1 MTQENYQFTAEVG
14 KILQLMIHSI
24 YTNKDIFL
32 RELIS
37 NSSDACDKLRFLSQI
52 DQSLIKS
59 DEKLSIEVAIDK
71 DKREIYI
78 IDNGVG
84 MSRDELIENLGTIAK
99 SGTQAFLNQ
108 LSGDKKKDTSLI
120 GQFGVGFYSAFMVAD
135 MVSVISKK
143 AGSDR
148 ANLWE
153 SDGAGEYTISSDVEF
168 DQNQGTKI
176 TLRIKE
182 DLDDYLDH
190 FRVKHIIKTYSD
202 HISVPVFFIDESGNK
217 VQVNSSSAL
226 WMRNKSDISEEQ
238 YLEFYKSVSF
248 SPDKPWISLH
258 NRNEGLVEYTNLL
271 FIPSTK
277 TFDLFHPERKR
288 RVKLYIKRVFIT
300 DENVDLIPHYMRFL
314 RGIID
319 SEDLPLN
326 ISRESLQHN
335 ATIDKIRNSVV
346 KRVLSELMKK
356 KEDDR
361 ENYENF
367 WKNFGAAFKE
377 GLCEITPE
385 QEKLLDCSLFFS
397 CKQNKLISLDEY
409 IASLPEG
416 HDKSIYYL
424 SGEDPAK
431 LKNSP
436 QIEGYLAKNIDVLI
450 FNDPV
455 DDFWVNVVSKF
466 KEYEIRSVT
475 RASSESYSKK
485 DDHEISKEETKDE
498 INAKIKLLEFI
509 QNTLGD
515 NVKEVIISK
524 KLTSSPVCLSV
535 GEGDMDIRM
544 ERFLIEQKQLLKG
557 TSKILEVNLE
567 HPVIKSISNSLQN
580 DDKDFSKTK
589 DIIWLLFDQAC
600 VIEGEPVKNPIDF
613 SNRIVNLMSE
623 INLN

>member
-14 KILQLMIHSI
+14 KVLQLMIHSI
-24 YTNKDIFL
+24 YTNKDIFV

-37 NSSDACDKLRFLSQI
+37 NSSDACDKLRFLSQT
-52 DQSLIKS
+52 DSTLLNKG
-59 DEKLSIEVAIDK
+59 EELSVEVAIDK

-78 IDNGVG
+78 IDNGIG
-84 MSRDELIENLGTIAK
+84 MSKEELIENLGTIAK
-99 SGTQAFLNQ
+99 SGTQAFLSQ
-108 LSGDKKKDTSLI
+108 ISGDKKNDTSLI
-120 GQFGVGFYSAFMVAD
+120 GQFGVGFYSAFMIAD
-135 MVSVISKK
+135 KISVLSKK
-143 AGSDR
+143 AGSDSS
-148 ANLWE
+148 NLWE
-153 SDGAGEYTISSDVEF
+153 SDGIGEYSISNEVQF
-168 DQNQGTKI
+168 DQKQGTKI
-176 TLRIKE
+176 TLHVKE
-182 DLDDYLDH
+182 GLEEYLDH

-202 HISVPVFFIDESGNK
+202 HISVPVFFIDEAANK

-248 SPDKPWISLH
+248 APDKPWVTLH
-258 NRNEGLVEYTNLL
+258 NKNEGLVEYTNLL

-346 KRVLSELMKK
+346 KKVMAELIKK

-361 ENYENF
+361 ENYEVF
-367 WKNFGAAFKE
+367 WRNFGAAFKE
-377 GLCEITPE
+377 GLCEISPD

-397 CKQNKLISLDEY
+397 CKQNKLISLDDY
-409 IASLPEG
+409 ISSLPQD
-416 HDKSIYYL
+416 HDKVIYYL

-450 FNDPV
+450 FTDPV
-455 DDFWVNVVSKF
+455 DDFWVNVVNKY

-475 RASSESYSKK
+475 RASSELNNQKSDKK
-485 DDHEISKEETKDE
+485 DEKEETREELDE
-498 INAKIKLLEFI
+498 KIKILEFFK
-509 QNTLGD
+509 NTLGD
-515 NVKEVIISK
+515 GVKEVIISK

-544 ERFLIEQKQLLKG
+544 ERFLIEQKQLNKG
-557 TSKILEVNLE
+557 TSKILEINLD
-567 HPVIKSISNSLQN
+567 HPIIKSIAKSI
-580 DDKDFSKTK
+580 DDSASSKSA
-589 DIIWLLFDQAC
+589 DIVWLLFDQAC

-613 SNRIVNLMSE
+613 SNRLVNLMSE
-623 INLN
+623 IGV